1 MEARHPL
8 PTGHVRV
15 PLVDLAAQEAEVA
28 EEVLAAV
35 AEVARGAQFIL
46 GARVEAFEQ
55 WLARECGAAHAVGVA
70 SGTDAIELGLR
81 ALGVGAGDAVVTP
94 ALSFV
99 AAAEAIAATGA
110 RPVFCDVEAETMN
123 ASARTVADAIR
134 RARGAG
140 LRVRAV
146 VPVHLFGLCAPG
158 DLSALAKSE
167 EIALVEDAAQA
178 LGARDDAGRPA
189 GAAGDAAG
197 ISFFPTKNLGAWGDG
212 GAVVT
217 SRDDVAARV
226 RRLRAHGAVAPYR
239 HAELG
244 RNSRLD
250 ALQAVVLLAKSRHLP
265 AWQASRARVASRYA
279 AELARLPLVLPHVPP
294 APATPAWHA
303 YVVRTPCRDALGAF
317 LRDAGVET
325 RVYYPV
331 PLHRQ
336 ECFLGLDEPALPG
349 VEAICQTALAFPLF
363 PAMTDEQQGYVLE
376 QVARFH
382 A

>member
-1 MEARHPL
+1 M
-8 PTGHVRV
+8 TRV
-15 PLVDLAAQEAEVA
+15 PLIDLAAQEAGVA
-28 EEVLAAV
+28 EEALAAI
-35 AEVARGAQFIL
+35 AEVARGAQFVL

-55 WLARECGAAHAVGVA
+55 WLARECGVAHAVGVA
-70 SGTDAIELGLR
+70 SGTDAIELALR
-81 ALGVGAGDAVVTP
+81 ALGIGAGDAVVTP

-123 ASARTVADAIR
+123 ASARTVEDALG

-146 VPVHLFGLCAPG
+146 VPVHLFGLCPPMRE
-158 DLSALAKSE
+158 LTALAASE
-167 EIALVEDAAQA
+167 KVALVEDAAQA

-189 GAAGDAAG
+189 GASGDAG
-197 ISFFPTKNLGAWGDG
+197 CISFFPTKNLGAWGDG

-250 ALQAVVLLAKSRHLP
+250 ALQAAVLLAKSRHLP
-265 AWQASRARVASRYA
+265 AWQASRARIASRYA
-279 AELARLPLVLPHVPP
+279 VELARLPLVFPHVPP

-303 YVVRTPCRDALGAF
+303 YVVRSPRRDALGAF

-336 ECFLGLDEPALPG
+336 ECFASLGEPALPA
-349 VEAICQTALAFPLF
+349 VEAICHTALAIPLF
-363 PAMTDEQQGYVLE
+363 PAMTEAQQTHVLE
-376 QVARFH
+376 QVTRFH
-382 A
+382 G